1 MQEWVLSVLCGAD
14 GEHEGRPEHR
24 ADGSL
29 QQTVEVDD
37 AKREGYVPEALRAGW
52 YRIIPHL
59 ASTRTLD
66 LPPSLPRQ
74 KKKQYDIDLQRFL
87 EVR

>member
-37 AKREGYVPEALRAGW
+37 SKREGYVPEALRAGW
-52 YRIIPHL
+52 YRIVPL

-66 LPPSLPRQ
+66 LPPSVLRQ
-74 KKKQYDIDLQRFL
+74 KKKQYDVDLQRFL